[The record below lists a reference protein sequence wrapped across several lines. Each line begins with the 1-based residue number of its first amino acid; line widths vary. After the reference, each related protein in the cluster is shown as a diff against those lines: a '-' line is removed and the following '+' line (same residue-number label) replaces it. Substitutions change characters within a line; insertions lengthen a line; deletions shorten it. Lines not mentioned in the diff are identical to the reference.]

1 KKGKQAANGTLRTDE
16 NESWSKNQI
25 KESVL
30 STQST
35 PTHRHFGKLRGML
48 ESASGVSI
56 SENDLDSSFFEL
68 GLDSLIL
75 TQFTFSLKKEFGVQI
90 SFRQLND
97 THNTP
102 KSILDFL
109 DEVLPGETSTQE
121 ENPESLQKDSSD
133 KSQAIENHDVKKEE
147 AKNLSFSKH
156 QNFIKL
162 REMLQSASGVEISEN
177 DLESS
182 FFELGL
188 DSLILT
194 QFVFSLKREFGVQ
207 VSFLQLNDTLN
218 TPQSVLDYIDVSLS
232 KPGKSMRAGS
242 KDKPAIEQANGEGS
256 ISLIK
261 QQLADITR
269 QVKEIKNGQ
278 RNEPISP
285 EDSTSGQ
292 NETQIGETKLGEKKI
307 SQSQPFNSPS
317 ALSSGGKFF
326 LDNLEQN
333 YFKKTAKSKIQATQ
347 LRGKIL
353 NSVLVEGDRT
363 LELDHLSYPIVAD
376 RLNGSKI
383 FDLDGNVYVD
393 WVNGKGANLFGNNP
407 PFISEAIKRQFDP
420 GNESGS
426 IGSNFDTIKN
436 LVENLYKVEDLMIC
450 PSESEAKQRA
460 LQLAFSTL
468 SKPMVVRFA
477 SPDDP
482 SFQLGSVNSRP
493 IQYIS
498 DEELILEYGNP
509 KSIDIIAQLA
519 EQVAAVW
526 VEPILIDRPDFL
538 PVEFLL
544 ALRSITDSLGICLIL
559 DETVTGFRVHAGG
572 IQQLIGIQ
580 ADLVVL
586 GAMDSTGFP
595 VSILGGSSKWLD
607 KMSKSQKTTIK
618 DFNKNYRDLDLSG
631 SSMMHPLALA
641 TTKTYLKEIIQ
652 RGPTF
657 QEKLAQKTD
666 DLVSRLNGT
675 FNRFNCPYKAFNFK
689 SIWKI
694 EPKSKFPYWEILFI
708 KLRQE
713 GVFIWEDRFC
723 FMTEAHTSDE
733 IDLTILKLES
743 ALEQLIENELV
754 SGDLPD
760 LEEVLM
766 DVKNPPFPG
775 AKIGFDSEGN
785 PRWINPLKK

>member
-1 KKGKQAANGTLRTDE
+1 
-16 NESWSKNQI
+16 
-25 KESVL
+25 
-30 STQST
+30 
-35 PTHRHFGKLRGML
+35 M
-48 ESASGVSI
+48 
-56 SENDLDSSFFEL
+56 
-68 GLDSLIL
+68 
-75 TQFTFSLKKEFGVQI
+75 
-90 SFRQLND
+90 
-97 THNTP
+97 
-102 KSILDFL
+102 
-109 DEVLPGETSTQE
+109 
-121 ENPESLQKDSSD
+121 
-133 KSQAIENHDVKKEE
+133 
-147 AKNLSFSKH
+147 
-156 QNFIKL
+156 
-162 REMLQSASGVEISEN
+162 
-177 DLESS
+177 
-182 FFELGL
+182 
-188 DSLILT
+188 
-194 QFVFSLKREFGVQ
+194 
-207 VSFLQLNDTLN
+207 
-218 TPQSVLDYIDVSLS
+218 
-232 KPGKSMRAGS
+232 
-242 KDKPAIEQANGEGS
+242 
-256 ISLIK
+256 
-261 QQLADITR
+261 
-269 QVKEIKNGQ
+269 
-278 RNEPISP
+278 
-285 EDSTSGQ
+285 
-292 NETQIGETKLGEKKI
+292 
-307 SQSQPFNSPS
+307 
-317 ALSSGGKFF
+317 
-326 LDNLEQN
+326 
-333 YFKKTAKSKIQATQ
+333 
-347 LRGKIL
+347 
-353 NSVLVEGDRT
+353 
-363 LELDHLSYPIVAD
+363 
-376 RLNGSKI
+376 
-383 FDLDGNVYVD
+383 
-393 WVNGKGANLFGNNP
+393 
-407 PFISEAIKRQFDP
+407 
-420 GNESGS
+420 
-426 IGSNFDTIKN
+426 
-436 LVENLYKVEDLMIC
+436 
-450 PSESEAKQRA
+450 
-460 LQLAFSTL
+460 
-468 SKPMVVRFA
+468 
-477 SPDDP
+477 
-482 SFQLGSVNSRP
+482 GSVNSSP

-519 EQVAAVW
+519 EQVADVW

-607 KMSKSQKTTIK
+607 KMSKSQKTNIK

-641 TTKTYLKEIIQ
+641 TTKTYLEEIIQ

-760 LEEVLM
+760 LDEVLM